1 MELLGLLSSRPVVIA
16 LAVAGALVATIGS
29 WLMRNPGRLGARG
42 ARWVM
47 RIGYGITGT
56 SVFLFI
62 VAGFL
67 A

>member
-29 WLMRNPGRLGARG
+29 WFLRNPGRLGAHG

-47 RIGYGITGT
+47 RIGYGITGA
-56 SVFLFI
+56 SILLFI